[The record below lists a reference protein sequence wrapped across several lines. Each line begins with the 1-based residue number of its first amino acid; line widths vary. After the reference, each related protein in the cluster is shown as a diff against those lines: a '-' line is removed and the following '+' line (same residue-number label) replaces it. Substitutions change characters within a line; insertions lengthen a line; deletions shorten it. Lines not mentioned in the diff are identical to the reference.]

1 MANSGEINKLYFDL
15 LVSKNKL
22 PLLQT
27 YYTNIKNEI
36 LTDLTELYNYIY
48 SAQTWVDSQ
57 IAYLNTSKTIKSTEV
72 NDFVASSTDNLIVQH
87 PKYIEM
93 LEKYQSY
100 VNVFYNR
107 MHSLEASDIANSY
120 TVSNFIKNEIG
131 QISSYW
137 KFHYSTLYEDASNV
151 EHKFCALNMTSESD
165 LLELSNNRYIY
176 ITNENIVYDV
186 DYNTK
191 DVYLLYLDN
200 KTDTNL
206 QGIDYKF
213 NTIFTLPDT
222 GKFYA
227 IIRNGELSKEEV
239 NVLNANN
246 VVGGNITSKIYRF
259 VIYEYDSDNHEFIKT
274 NTNTS
279 EIYSND
285 PDSKFK
291 ILDNVAINGFYY
303 AYIGKYV
310 IRIKVNSTTNDNVLP
325 YVHTFDN
332 IISEIVYFDNYFVF
346 PKATET
352 GNNTRLVAC
361 KQTDTGLISTDISAS
376 IILNSFATS
385 DTRHNTD
392 NQIVT
397 IFKSTNVGGKG
408 TSALYVVTNT
418 NIWYIKSIG
427 SSSTIQ
433 VIQDNRKTDIGLSDY
448 SFLTNKGLYLIDDLG
463 YFFVLKNP
471 YIYGAKTDSTGTE
484 LYGNIVQAPTRYA
497 DRLLN
502 LKSADSDDTSGYAYA
517 VGTDI
522 TSPQNGTPGL
532 QDIIYQ
538 FIKNGVLYCITRT
551 GRIAYCELST
561 GKWNYNNTSKYCLS
575 SFTGDKEIT
584 TICDGEEEGDL
595 FIALSNYTI
604 YKITQAELI
613 ANDGANITTSNK
625 YLIYNTNTGTKIT
638 AMLYIAKYKTLYIG
652 DKSGFVSVYDFNSGD
667 YHTCDT
673 SHKNYNEADKAKY
686 AITKGDN
693 CIGNVSITGITTEGN
708 NLIVLGD
715 YGRVSSCSFS
725 TFKWT
730 PYNTSADSISQY
742 DSNIYFNGQYTDVNN
757 DTHTCGNIVSFINYN
772 NARLVVFTYNGEVF
786 SCNLATGVWTD
797 PVGKIV
803 LHNGSGFGPGIYNT
817 GTILEEGHVPFAV
830 TRVGTTLFVTGSSGR
845 IASVNIT
852 TGGIT
857 TNKGINAAVETGP
870 GYSYTGEDI
879 AETNEIHSIISDGNG
894 KLYLAG
900 TNNTV
905 LTFSIEGNE
914 ALIPTNNK
922 LYYVSRRQTKYDY
935 LSALLV
941 RLTKTAL
948 TEKAPLYPPSEDSD
962 IFQIGYRSDAYV
974 FKCGKYVR
982 RLSATLDLAYYSD
995 DEGVNYTTVTHLN
1008 NSDLLPLSG
1017 TSSSS
1022 YDYVTSMTRGVVT
1035 PEGEAFIILNIG
1047 QEPYTYLLYMD
1058 IDHNYTW
1065 FKLTKLFDQ
1074 VGLNSIKYIGNHS
1087 IFIGDRVYSILDS
1100 ILTEINTDTRFVSY
1114 NNIENVLFTLKNNQI
1129 FYYYDKENSKET
1141 SLGLTVSDIEDY
1153 VTKTIGPYSTLTIN
1167 GMFAG
1172 KNNSFNLIIVKD
1184 EDYYVLTIHFDELGL
1199 GKNADN
1205 WYINFISLDSEVLSM
1220 FTNLDGSK
1228 TFLIGNKVIQI
1239 FNQDSYGRYVTS
1251 ESRILSSFDSKIE
1264 EFAYDPENAKIYI
1277 AVYDTA
1283 ENNGLITHTNSIHS
1297 FKDYSGLIHTP
1308 IRAISDAWRSC
1319 QIELGNGSD
1328 TSIPNAVSI
1337 KLKFR
1342 NNPNDNEADIVSAN
1356 YSLRY
1361 RVLISNIT
1369 NGKFI
1374 LYETEKTIGMS
1385 KTDDETGT
1393 VEPFIRVLAID
1404 GFEDEIFE
1412 LFTSKIDS
1420 QHNVYS
1426 NSEDL
1431 SDKNYSYDFM
1441 TFIQRFTGSSKAV
1454 YQIKINCLSTLPN
1467 SVDAKF
1473 FVEPYYQDTTA
1484 KKSATYV
1491 NNIDLSEYK
1500 TTENNTENN
1509 VIFGKILDGIISRS
1523 KINNETANKPIIS
1536 NIKYIPQQEPS
1547 FNISE
1552 YNVSAD
1558 TYMSIIR
1565 GNGLGLYD
1573 KINCVLMYNDSK
1585 YSLVPLSKNKKDLRF
1600 IFDFDGSKAILDDT
1614 KFEENNVM
1622 NGRTVHKM
1630 HNHSIFSKNVINN
1643 PNYYI
1648 DYNGKSRIV
1657 NVEGKMINR
1666 YGLFE
1671 GISSID
1677 GSQKRVKQISE
1688 IRDGTIWRNSNSA
1701 YDLIKNREY
1710 GYGFDIVDRYAKY
1723 EEPYDMIRAWWIP
1736 AKGNITKGNERLLN
1750 FTYSDSI
1757 NNNTIGKKYNTN
1769 DLIPSVTI
1777 AEKVYSGGSNPT
1789 DVGVSTTMNGTVSS
1803 DSIEAYTELIDEK
1816 FPLENWTGF
1825 EWAKMCFIRKW
1836 RIVYTDKHIKYY
1848 YDVEA
1853 PSAVTVDTNKKVT
1866 LEGSVIIRLDSIPY
1880 TAAEFATSDMTKIL
1894 AAIKPSI
1901 NQQLYYYTDIASV
1914 SNSRNEYE
1922 GISTEKWRRCTAWYY
1937 TSHSWKV
1944 YLDENII
1951 LDHPNFFTNNTE
1963 ADIYLENQNK
1973 GRTTASAF
1981 EAFMKNATVNKT
1993 WYVTDSTDTV
2003 NTDNTYMLHHDA
2015 NYELDNG
2022 QTVPLFLASIN
2033 TPDSN
2038 ILTSNFPIPNSRDG
2052 NIVGERIVS
2061 INIPTP
2067 ISVTKVDAYNSN
2079 LSWDDI
2085 SQTNEATSLF
2095 TQFNVGA
2102 VKSALS
2108 LGGKKSSSTFDYYYN
2123 IEKNPSFLDNNKN
2136 LVDNSSIYSYS
2147 SRNNTNKYYI
2157 HPEFADASN
2166 EYSAIKLSS
2175 SQDGKTIIGQTGIRR
2190 SGTTDNTFAFKYG
2203 VGGIYPLY
2211 TNSGFGTTRVSHT
2224 ITVVI
2229 RSYSSIN
2236 KSETN
2241 ASKGWFVNYTDT
2253 TYTIVIDQSKNALNI
2268 VSNNSNNKVTLALTS
2283 GSNGVSLDGYAG
2295 RSTLKY
2301 LYKYPFTIKVN
2312 NLVKNEGYTSVFDNL
2327 YLWSINDA
2335 NITNNT
2341 KTSIS
2346 GFLET
2351 EDATFDLTKYR
2362 NALFADDF
2370 SFITLNKTQSIGNIT
2385 DASIVDRVFVKQF
2398 FTNEKSTTGTITWA
2412 NYKLLYNTSIT
2423 NFIRSKANSSMTTY
2437 PQTYK
2442 YIEFKNN
2449 SITGELKTE
2458 DCTSDYLWLELKDGT
2473 AEKTNFL
2480 ITTDSSSYMNYCVA
2494 GEFHFAWHDGTT
2506 KVITFTT
2513 DDGITLQNLVD
2524 NGFIVSVGTPT
2535 ETVTRHTTDDY
2546 YDKTCS
2552 VSVTYPALTIGKLGI
2567 KWNYTNKT
2575 SMLYATAVVEYTET
2589 TNTLGNTTYSKAAN
2603 WVADTESTSTTGL
2616 TNATT
2621 AANTVYKVTFD
2632 LTNMHPEGLNNTS
2645 SDTINRNDVYSIVLH
2660 ANDGYNLPDS
2670 INVQVGSTGTVAEG
2684 TAYIYNR
2691 SYVESDNYIFNSA
2704 KTVLDI
2710 ISSLSSPTKSGYTF
2724 VGYSLDGVNALT
2736 SAEKNTTISANTDVV
2751 IYRLYNNNNDA
2762 RVTINGSYTI
2772 DNIKITG
2779 VAVAEN

>member
-57 IAYLNTSKTIKSTEV
+57 IAYLNTSKTKKSTDV

-93 LEKYQSY
+93 LKKYQSY
-100 VNVFYNR
+100 VNTFYNR

-176 ITNENIVYDV
+176 ITNENVVYDV

-206 QGIDYKF
+206 IGDEYKF

-222 GKFYA
+222 GKFYT
-227 IIRNGELSKEEV
+227 IVRNGELDSVEKTS
-239 NVLNANN
+239 LAATN
-246 VVGGNITSKIYRF
+246 VVGGSLTNSVYRF
-259 VIYEYDSDNHEFIKT
+259 VIYEYDSDNHKFVKLD
-274 NTNTS
+274 TNTS
-279 EIYSND
+279 DIYSND

-291 ILDNVAINGFYY
+291 ILDNAAINDFYY
-303 AYIGKYV
+303 AYVGKYV
-310 IRIKVNSTTNDNVLP
+310 VRIKVSGSSSDNVTP
-325 YVHTFDN
+325 YVHTYDN
-332 IISEIVYFDNYFVF
+332 AISEIVYFNDYFVF

-361 KQTDTGLISTDISAS
+361 KQTSTGLISTEISAS
-376 IILNSFATS
+376 ITLNAFTAS
-385 DTRHNTD
+385 DTRYNTD

-397 IFKSTNVGGKG
+397 IFKATNVGGKG
-408 TSALYVVTNT
+408 ASALYVVTNT

-433 VIQDNRKTDIGLSDY
+433 VVQDNRKTDIGLSDY
-448 SFLTNKGLYLIDDLG
+448 SFLTNKGSYLIDDLG
-463 YFFVLKNP
+463 YFFILKNP

-517 VGTDI
+517 VGTNI
-522 TSPQNGTPGL
+522 TSPQNGTTGL

-538 FIKNGVLYCITRT
+538 FIQNGVLYCVTRT

-561 GKWNYNNTSKYCLS
+561 GKWNYNSTSKYCLS

-584 TICDGEEEGDL
+584 AICDGEEEGDL

-604 YKITQAELI
+604 YKITQSELI
-613 ANDGANITTSNK
+613 ENNGANITTSNK
-625 YLIYNTNTGTKIT
+625 YLVYNTNTGTKIT
-638 AMLYIAKYKTLYIG
+638 AMLYIAKYKVLYIG

-673 SHKNYNEADKAKY
+673 SHKNYNEADKSKY

-693 CIGNVSITGITTEGN
+693 CIGNVAITGITTEGN

-730 PYNTSADSISQY
+730 PYNTSVDSISQY
-742 DSNIYFNGQYTDVNN
+742 DSNIYFNGQYTDASG
-757 DTHTCGNIVSFINYN
+757 DTHTCGNIVSFVNYN
-772 NARLVVFTYNGEVF
+772 NARLIVFTYNGEVF

-803 LHNGSGFGPGIYNT
+803 LHNGSGFGPSIYNT

-845 IASVNIT
+845 IASINIA

-857 TNKGINAAVETGP
+857 TNKGVNAAAETGP

-879 AETNEIHSIISDGNG
+879 AETNEIYTIISDGNG

-905 LTFSIEGNE
+905 LTFSIESNE

-948 TEKAPLYPPSEDSD
+948 TEKVPLYPPSEDSD

-995 DEGVNYTTVTHLN
+995 DEGINYTTVTHLN

-1022 YDYVTSMTRGVVT
+1022 YEYVTSMARGVVT
-1035 PEGEAFIILNIG
+1035 SEGETFIVLNIG
-1047 QEPYTYLLYMD
+1047 QESYTYLLYMD
-1058 IDHNYTW
+1058 TDHNYTW

-1074 VGLNSIKYIGNHS
+1074 AGLDSIRYIGNHS
-1087 IFIGDRVYSILDS
+1087 IFVGGREYSVVDS
-1100 ILTEINTDTRFVSY
+1100 TLTELSTDIQFVAYNESEDVLLKLKDDNT
-1114 NNIENVLFTLKNNQI
+1114 
-1129 FYYYDKENSKET
+1129 FYYYDKENAKDA
-1141 SLGLTVSDIEDY
+1141 SLGLTAADIDEY
-1153 VTKTIGPYSTLTIN
+1153 VLNVIGSYTILIKS

-1172 KNNSFNLIIVKD
+1172 KNNSFNLVVSKD
-1184 EDYYVLTIHFDELGL
+1184 NDYYILTVHFDELGL
-1199 GKNADN
+1199 GKNTDN
-1205 WYINFISLDSEVLSM
+1205 WYINFIALDAEVLST
-1220 FTNLDGSK
+1220 FTNIDGSK
-1228 TFLIGNKVIQI
+1228 TFLIGNKAIQV
-1239 FNQDSYGRYVTS
+1239 FNQDAYGKYVTS
-1251 ESRILSSFDSKIE
+1251 ESRILANFDSKIE
-1264 EFAYDPENAKIYI
+1264 EFAYDQENAKLYV

-1297 FKDYSGLIHTP
+1297 FKDYSGLTHTP
-1308 IRAISDAWRSC
+1308 IRAISDGWRSC
-1319 QIELGNGSD
+1319 QVELGNGSD
-1328 TSIPNAVSI
+1328 SSVPNAVNI

-1342 NNPNDNEADIVSAN
+1342 NNPDDNEADIVSAN

-1369 NGKFI
+1369 DGKFI

-1441 TFIQRFTGSSKAV
+1441 TFIQRFTGSSKAT

-1473 FVEPYYQDTTA
+1473 FVEPYYQDATA
-1484 KKSATYV
+1484 KKSATFV

-1500 TTENNTENN
+1500 TSENN
-1509 VIFGKILDGIISRS
+1509 VENNVVFGKILDGIISRS
-1523 KINNETANKPIIS
+1523 KINYETASKPAIS
-1536 NIKYIPQQEPS
+1536 NNDYIPQQEPS
-1547 FNISE
+1547 FNVSE
-1552 YNVSAD
+1552 CNVSAD

-1573 KINCVLMYNDSK
+1573 KVNCVLIYNDSK

-1600 IFDFDGSKAILDDT
+1600 IFDFDGSKAILNNT
-1614 KFEENNVM
+1614 EFEENAMM

-1630 HNHSIFSKNVINN
+1630 HNHSIFAKNVINN

-1648 DYNGKSRIV
+1648 DYNGKSRLV
-1657 NVEGKMINR
+1657 NVEGTMLNR

-1688 IRDGTIWRNSNSA
+1688 VRDGTIWRNSNSA

-1723 EEPYDMIRAWWIP
+1723 EEPYDMVRAWWIP

-1750 FTYSDSI
+1750 FTYADGA
-1757 NNNTIGKKYNTN
+1757 NDNTIGKKYNVN
-1769 DLIPSVTI
+1769 DSIPSVTI

-1789 DVGVSTTMNGTVSS
+1789 DVGVSATMNGTVTS
-1803 DSIEAYTELIDEK
+1803 DSVEAYTELIDEK

-1836 RIVYTDKHIKYY
+1836 RVVYTDKHIKYY

-1853 PSAVTVDTNKKVT
+1853 PSTVTVDANKKVT
-1866 LEGSVIIRLDSIPY
+1866 LAGSLIVRLDSIPY
-1880 TAAEFATSDMTKIL
+1880 TAAEFATADMTKLL

-1901 NQQLYYYTDIASV
+1901 NQQLYYYTDIAS
-1914 SNSRNEYE
+1914 NSTTRNEFE

-1944 YLDENII
+1944 YLDENIS

-1963 ADIYLENQNK
+1963 KDIYLENQNK

-1981 EAFMKNATVNKT
+1981 ESFMKTATVNKT

-2003 NTDNTYMLHHDA
+2003 NTDNTYLLHHDA

-2022 QTVPLFLASIN
+2022 QTVPLFLASVN
-2033 TPDSN
+2033 TTDSN
-2038 ILTSNFPIPNSRDG
+2038 ILTSNFPVPDSKDG
-2052 NIVGERIVS
+2052 NTVGERIV
-2061 INIPTP
+2061 NVTIPTP
-2067 ISVTKVDAYNSN
+2067 ASVTKVDAYNSN

-2102 VKSALS
+2102 VKSSLS
-2108 LGGKKSSSTFDYYYN
+2108 LGGKKSSSTFGYYYN
-2123 IEKNPSFLDNNKN
+2123 VAKNPSFLDSSKN
-2136 LVDNSSIYSYS
+2136 LVNNSSIYSYAS
-2147 SRNNTNKYYI
+2147 GNNTTKYYI
-2157 HPEFADASN
+2157 HPEFADTTN

-2175 SQDGKTIIGQTGIRR
+2175 SSDGKTITGQTGVRR

-2211 TNSGFGTTRVSHT
+2211 ANTGFGTTRTSHT
-2224 ITVVI
+2224 VTVVL
-2229 RSYSSIN
+2229 RAYKSIN
-2236 KSETN
+2236 KSTTN
-2241 ASKGWFVNYTDT
+2241 ASKGWFVNYVDT
-2253 TYTIVIDQSKNALNI
+2253 TYTIVLGQSGNTLS
-2268 VSNNSNNKVTLALTS
+2268 VTSNNSSSKVTLSLTS
-2283 GSNGVSLDGYAG
+2283 GSNGASLDGYAG

-2301 LYKYPFTIKVN
+2301 LYKYPFTIKIN
-2312 NLVKNEGYTSVFDNL
+2312 NLVKNVGYKTVSKDL
-2327 YLWSINDA
+2327 YLWSIKDA
-2335 NITNNT
+2335 VITDAT
-2341 KTSIS
+2341 KTSIT
-2346 GFLET
+2346 GFLESS
-2351 EDATFDLTKYR
+2351 DSAFSLTKYR
-2362 NALFADDF
+2362 NTLFADAF

-2385 DASIVDRVFVKQF
+2385 DTSIVDRVFVKQF
-2398 FTNEKSTTGTITWA
+2398 FTKEKATTGTITWS
-2412 NYKLLYNTSIT
+2412 NYKSLYSKTIS
-2423 NFIRSKANSSMTTY
+2423 NFIRSKTGSTMTTY

-2442 YIEFKNN
+2442 YVEFKNN
-2449 SITGELKTE
+2449 SITGELKSTE
-2458 DCTSDYLWLELKDGT
+2458 CTSDYLWLVLTDGT
-2473 AEKTNFL
+2473 ASKTNFL
-2480 ITTDSSSYMNYCVA
+2480 ITTDSSSYMNYYVA

-2524 NGFIVSVGTPT
+2524 NGFITTVGTPT

-2552 VSVTYPALTIGKLGI
+2552 VSVTYPILTIGKLGI
-2567 KWNYTNKT
+2567 KWSYTNKT
-2575 SMLYATAVVEYTET
+2575 STLYATAVVEYTET

-2603 WVADTESTSTTGL
+2603 WVADEDSISTTGL
-2616 TNATT
+2616 TNTTT
-2621 AANTVYKVTFD
+2621 AANTSYKVTFD
-2632 LTNMHPEGLNNTS
+2632 LTNMYPEGMNNTS
-2645 SDTINRNDVYSIVLH
+2645 TDTVNRNDVYSIVLH
-2660 ANDGYNLPDS
+2660 ANSGYDLPDS
-2670 INVQVGSTGTVAEG
+2670 INVQVGTTGTVAEG
-2684 TAYIYNR
+2684 TAYTYNR
-2691 SYVESDNYIFNSA
+2691 AYVESDNYIFNADKKVSA
-2704 KTVLDI
+2704 I
-2710 ISSLSSPTKSGYTF
+2710 ISALTTPTKSGYTF
-2724 VGYSLDGVNALT
+2724 VGYSLDGTNVLT
-2736 SAEKNTTISANTDVV
+2736 TTEKNTTIAANTDVV
-2751 IYRLYNNNNDA
+2751 IYKLFKNNNDA
-2762 RVTINGSYTI
+2762 RLTINGSYTT

-2779 VAVAEN
+2779 VAVAES

>member
-57 IAYLNTSKTIKSTEV
+57 IAYLNTSKTDRSTEV

-100 VNVFYNR
+100 VNAFYTR

-176 ITNENIVYDV
+176 ITNENVVYDV

-191 DVYLLYLDN
+191 DVYLLYLD
-200 KTDTNL
+200 KKIDTDL
-206 QGIDYKF
+206 VDDAKF

-227 IIRNGELSKEEV
+227 IVRNGTLSTTEAVALDTTEII
-239 NVLNANN
+239 
-246 VVGGNITSKIYRF
+246 GGSTSDAVYKF
-259 VIYEYDSDNHEFIKT
+259 AIYEYDSDNHKFTKLS
-274 NTNTS
+274 TNTS
-279 EIYSND
+279 TIYSND
-285 PDSKFK
+285 PDSKLK
-291 ILDNVAINGFYY
+291 ILNNEAINDFYY
-303 AYIGKYV
+303 AYVGKYV
-310 IRIKVNSTTNDNVLP
+310 IRIKIDGSSSENTSP
-325 YVHTFDN
+325 YVHTYDN
-332 IISEIVYFDNYFVF
+332 TISEIVYFNDYFVF
-346 PKATET
+346 PKATEA

-361 KQTDTGLISTDISAS
+361 KQTSTGLISTEISAS
-376 IILNSFATS
+376 VTLNAFASS
-385 DTRHNTD
+385 DTRYNTD

-397 IFKSTNVGGKG
+397 IFKATNVGGKG

-427 SSSTIQ
+427 SSSTIT
-433 VIQDNRKTDIGLSDY
+433 VVQDNRKTDIGLSDY
-448 SFLTNKGLYLIDDLG
+448 SFLTNKGSYIIDDLG

-497 DRLLN
+497 DKLLN
-502 LKSADSDDTSGYAYA
+502 LKSADTEDTSGYAYA
-517 VGTDI
+517 VGTNI
-522 TSPQNGTPGL
+522 TSPQNGTSGL

-538 FIKNGVLYCITRT
+538 FIKDGILYCVTRT
-551 GRIAYCELST
+551 GRIAYCNLST
-561 GKWNYNNTSKYCLS
+561 GKWNYNSTSKYCLS

-584 TICDGEEEGDL
+584 AICDGEEEGDL

-604 YKITQAELI
+604 YKITQSELI
-613 ANDGANITTSNK
+613 ANDGANITTSSN
-625 YLIYNTNTGTKIT
+625 YLVYNTNTGTKIT
-638 AMLYIAKYKTLYIG
+638 AMLYIAKYKALYIG

-673 SHKNYNEADKAKY
+673 SHKDYNESDKSKY

-693 CIGNVSITGITTEGN
+693 CIGNVAISGITTEGN
-708 NLIVLGD
+708 NLIVMGD
-715 YGRVSSCSFS
+715 YGRVASCSFS

-730 PYNTSADSISQY
+730 PYNTSVDSISQY
-742 DSNIYFNGQYTDVNN
+742 DSNIYFNGQYTDSTGE
-757 DTHTCGNIVSFINYN
+757 THTCGNIVSFINYN

-786 SCNLATGVWTD
+786 SCNIATGVWTD
-797 PVGKIV
+797 PVGKII

-845 IASVNIT
+845 IASINIT

-857 TNKGINAAVETGP
+857 TNKGVNAAAETGP

-879 AETNEIHSIISDGNG
+879 AETNEIYSIITDGNG

-905 LTFSIEGNE
+905 LTFSIESNE

-935 LSALLV
+935 LSSLLV

-948 TEKAPLYPPSEDSD
+948 TEKVPLYPPSEDSD
-962 IFQIGYRSDAYV
+962 IFEIGYRSDAYV

-995 DEGVNYTTVTHLN
+995 DEGTNYTTVSHLN

-1022 YDYVTSMTRGVVT
+1022 YEYVTSMARGVVT
-1035 PEGEAFIILNIG
+1035 PEGETFIVLNIG
-1047 QEPYTYLLYMD
+1047 QESYTYLLYMD
-1058 IDHNYTW
+1058 TDHNYTW

-1074 VGLNSIKYIGNHS
+1074 AGLDSVQYIGNHS
-1087 IFIGDRVYSILDS
+1087 IFIGDREYTITDS
-1100 ILTEINTDTRFVSY
+1100 AITESNTDTTFVAY
-1114 NNIENVLFTLKNNQI
+1114 NDTEDVLFKLKSDET
-1129 FYYYDKENSKET
+1129 FYYYDKENSADA
-1141 SLGLTVSDIEDY
+1141 SLGLTVTDINDY
-1153 VTKTIGPYSTLTIN
+1153 VTKVIGTYSLLTVSK
-1167 GMFAG
+1167 MFIG
-1172 KNNSFNLIIVKD
+1172 KNNTFNLVIVKD
-1184 EDYYVLTIHFDELGL
+1184 DDYYILTIHFDELGL
-1199 GKNADN
+1199 GKNTDN
-1205 WYINFISLDSEVLSM
+1205 WYINFIALDAEVSST
-1220 FTNLDGSK
+1220 FTNIDGSK
-1228 TFLIGNKVIQI
+1228 TFLIGKKTIQL
-1239 FNQDSYGRYVTS
+1239 FNQDAYGRYVTS
-1251 ESRILSSFDSKIE
+1251 ESRILAKFDSCIE
-1264 EFAYDPENAKIYI
+1264 EFAYDQENAKLYV

-1283 ENNGLITHTNSIHS
+1283 ENSGLITHTNSIHS
-1297 FKDYSGLIHTP
+1297 FKDYSGLAHTP
-1308 IRAISDAWRSC
+1308 IRAITDAWKSC
-1319 QIELGNGSD
+1319 QVQLGDGSD
-1328 TSIPNAVSI
+1328 SSVPNAISI
-1337 KLKFR
+1337 KLKFK
-1342 NNPNDNEADIVSAN
+1342 NNPNDKEVDIVSGN

-1369 NGKFI
+1369 DGKFI

-1426 NSEDL
+1426 NAEDL
-1431 SDKNYSYDFM
+1431 SENNYSYDFM
-1441 TFIQRFTGSSKAV
+1441 TFIQRFTGSSLAT

-1467 SVDAKF
+1467 SIDAKF
-1473 FVEPYYQDTTA
+1473 FIEPYYQDTTA
-1484 KKSATYV
+1484 KKSATFV

-1500 TTENNTENN
+1500 TSENN
-1509 VIFGKILDGIISRS
+1509 VENNVVFGKILDGIISRS
-1523 KINNETANKPIIS
+1523 KIDFDTTVNKPAVS
-1536 NIKYIPQQEPS
+1536 NNDYIPQQDL
-1547 FNISE
+1547 NTSE
-1552 YNVSAD
+1552 YNISAD
-1558 TYMSIIR
+1558 TYISIIR

-1573 KINCVLMYNDSK
+1573 KVNCILMYKDST
-1585 YSLVPLSKNKKDLRF
+1585 YVIVPLSKNKKDLRF
-1600 IFDFDGSKAILDDT
+1600 IFDFDGSKAILENSD
-1614 KFEENNVM
+1614 FEENAMM

-1630 HNHSIFSKNVINN
+1630 HNYSIFAKNVINN
-1643 PNYYI
+1643 PNYYV

-1657 NVEGKMINR
+1657 NVEGTMLNR

-1671 GISSID
+1671 GISSLD

-1688 IRDGTIWRNSNSA
+1688 VRDGTIWRNSNSA

-1723 EEPYDMIRAWWIP
+1723 EEPYDMVRAWWIP

-1750 FTYSDSI
+1750 FTYSDGM
-1757 NNNTIGKKYNTN
+1757 NDNTIGKKYNIN
-1769 DLIPSVTI
+1769 DSIPAVTV

-1789 DVGVSTTMNGTVSS
+1789 DVGVNATMNGTVTS
-1803 DSIEAYTELIDEK
+1803 DSVEAYTELIDEK

-1836 RIVYTDKHIKYY
+1836 RVVYTDKHISYY

-1853 PSAVTVDTNKKVT
+1853 PSAVTVDADKKVT
-1866 LEGSVIIRLDSIPY
+1866 LAGSLIVRLSSIPY
-1880 TAAEFATSDMTKIL
+1880 TADEFATDDMTKLL

-1901 NQQLYYYTDIASV
+1901 NQQLYYYTDIAS
-1914 SNSRNEYE
+1914 NSTTRNEFE
-1922 GISTEKWRRCTAWYY
+1922 GISTETWRRCTAWYY

-1944 YLDENII
+1944 YLDEKIS
-1951 LDHPNFFTNNTE
+1951 LDHPDFFTDDTE
-1963 ADIYLENQNK
+1963 KDIYLENQNK
-1973 GRTTASAF
+1973 GRTTASDF
-1981 EAFMKNATVNKT
+1981 ESFMKSATITKR

-2003 NTDNTYMLHHDA
+2003 NTDNTYLLHHDA

-2022 QTVPLFLASIN
+2022 QDVPDFLASVSN
-2033 TPDSN
+2033 TESN
-2038 ILTSNFPIPNSRDG
+2038 ILTSNFPIPDSKDG
-2052 NIVGERIVS
+2052 NTVGERIVS
-2061 INIPTP
+2061 VTIPTP
-2067 ISVTKVDAYNSN
+2067 AAVTKVDAYNSN

-2102 VKSALS
+2102 VKSSLS
-2108 LGGKKSSSTFDYYYN
+2108 LGGKKSSSTFGYYFN
-2123 IEKNPSFLDNNKN
+2123 VLKNPSFLDTDKN
-2136 LVDNSSIYSYS
+2136 LVSNSSIYSYAS
-2147 SRNNTNKYYI
+2147 DNDSTKYYI
-2157 HPEFADASN
+2157 HPEFADTTN
-2166 EYSAIKLSS
+2166 TYSAIKLSS
-2175 SQDGKTIIGQTGIRR
+2175 SSDGATITGQTGVRR

-2211 TNSGFGTTRVSHT
+2211 ANTGFGTTRTSHT
-2224 ITVVI
+2224 ITVVL
-2229 RSYSSIN
+2229 RAYSSIN
-2236 KSETN
+2236 KSTTN
-2241 ASKGWFVNYTDT
+2241 ASKGWFVNYADT
-2253 TYTIVIDQSKNALNI
+2253 TYTVVLGQSGNVLN
-2268 VSNNSNNKVTLALTS
+2268 VTSNNSSSKVTLALTS
-2283 GSNGVSLDGYAG
+2283 GSSGASLDGYAG

-2312 NLVKNEGYTSVFDNL
+2312 NLVKNVGYTSVSKDL
-2327 YLWSINDA
+2327 YLWSIKDA
-2335 NITNNT
+2335 NIADAA
-2341 KTSIS
+2341 KTSIA

-2351 EDATFDLTKYR
+2351 SDDTFDLTKYR
-2362 NALFADDF
+2362 NTLFDDSF
-2370 SFITLNKTQSIGNIT
+2370 SFITLNKTQSIGDIT
-2385 DASIVDRVFVKQF
+2385 DTSVVDRVFVKQF
-2398 FTNEKSTTGTITWA
+2398 FTNEKSTTETITWS
-2412 NYKLLYNTSIT
+2412 NYKSLYSKTIDT
-2423 NFIRSKANSSMTTY
+2423 FIRSKTGSSMTTY

-2442 YIEFKNN
+2442 YVEFNNN
-2449 SITGELKTE
+2449 SITGTLKSE
-2458 DCTSDYLWLELKDGT
+2458 ECTSDYLWLVLTDGT
-2473 AEKTNFL
+2473 ADATNFL
-2480 ITTDSSSYMNYCVA
+2480 ITTDSSSYMNYYVA

-2524 NGFIVSVGTPT
+2524 NGFITTVGTPT

-2552 VSVTYPALTIGKLGI
+2552 VSVTYPVLNIGKLGI
-2567 KWNYTNKT
+2567 KWSYTNKT
-2575 SMLYATAVVEYTET
+2575 STLYATAVVEYTET
-2589 TNTLGNTTYSKAAN
+2589 TDTLGNTTYSKAAN
-2603 WVADTESTSTTGL
+2603 WVADDESTSTTGL
-2616 TNATT
+2616 TNTTT
-2621 AANTVYKVTFD
+2621 AANTTYTVTFD
-2632 LTNMHPEGLNNTS
+2632 LTNMYPEGLNSSS
-2645 SDTINRNDVYSIVLH
+2645 SDTVTRNDTYSILLH
-2660 ANDGYNLPDS
+2660 ANDGYNLPDT
-2670 INVQVGSTGTVAEG
+2670 IGVQVGSTGTVTEDSG
-2684 TAYIYNR
+2684 AYTYNR
-2691 SYVESDNYIFNSA
+2691 SYVESANYIYNED
-2704 KTVLDI
+2704 KTVSEIVALLGTPSKD
-2710 ISSLSSPTKSGYTF
+2710 GYTF
-2724 VGYSLDGVNALT
+2724 VGYSLTGNTVLT
-2736 SAEKNTTISANTDVV
+2736 NTELNTTISANRDVV
-2751 IYRLYNNNNDA
+2751 IYSLYTNNKEARLI
-2762 RVTINGSYTI
+2762 INGSYTT
-2772 DNIKITG
+2772 DNIKVTG
-2779 VAVAEN
+2779 VAVSAS